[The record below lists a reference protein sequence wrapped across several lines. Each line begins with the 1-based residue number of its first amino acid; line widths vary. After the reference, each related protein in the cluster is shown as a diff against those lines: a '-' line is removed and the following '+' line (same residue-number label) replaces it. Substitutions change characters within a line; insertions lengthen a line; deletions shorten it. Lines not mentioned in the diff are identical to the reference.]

1 MDEVHALIAV
11 FRELNASSDRKVA
24 LFTSSLVSLFGSTAM
39 FNAFLDEI
47 DTGLNSRQFPQDVK
61 KRAASLTD
69 IYIPQVAG
77 LNDILD
83 FSQLTVTA
91 EDLRGIRNDSAD
103 NRKQGARTILAALS
117 RILKQVT
124 DIN

>member
-1 MDEVHALIAV
+1 MDEARALIAV
-11 FRELNASSDRKVA
+11 FRELNASNDRKVA

-47 DTGLNSRQFPQDVK
+47 DTGLSSRQFPQDVK

-69 IYIPQVAG
+69 TYIPQVAG
-77 LNDILD
+77 LNNILD

-103 NRKQGARTILAALS
+103 NRKQGARTILAGLS

-124 DIN
+124 DLN